1 MRLSNVLHLGVK
13 ELRSLSRDPLLFALI
28 LFAFTVSV
36 YTAATAMPET
46 LHEVPIAIVDEDQS
60 PLSGRI
66 AGAFYPPYFQPPTL
80 IAHSEMDPRLDAG
93 LDTFA
98 LVIPPE
104 FQRDLLAGR
113 RPQLQLNVDATRVSQ
128 AFTGSGYVQAIVS
141 GEVEEFL
148 RRHRAGAAAPVEL
161 ALRNRFNPA
170 LRQGWFGAIAEVVSN
185 VTMIAIILAGAA
197 LIREREHGT
206 IEHLLVMPVTPA
218 EIMVSKIWAMGLVVF
233 VAVAFSLTVVV
244 EGWLGV
250 PVAGSIG
257 LFLLGAALHIFACTT
272 LGIFLA
278 TVARSMPQ
286 FGLLLIL
293 TMLPMQTLSGGMTP
307 RESMP
312 ELVQQLMLVAPTT
325 HYIALSEAIL
335 FRGAEF
341 SMVWPQL
348 LALVVIGVALFLLS
362 LGQFRKSLA

>member
-1 MRLSNVLHLGVK
+1 M
-13 ELRSLSRDPLLFALI
+13 
-28 LFAFTVSV
+28 
-36 YTAATAMPET
+36 
-46 LHEVPIAIVDEDQS
+46 
-60 PLSGRI
+60 
-66 AGAFYPPYFQPPTL
+66 
-80 IAHSEMDPRLDAG
+80 
-93 LDTFA
+93 
-98 LVIPPE
+98 
-104 FQRDLLAGR
+104 
-113 RPQLQLNVDATRVSQ
+113 
-128 AFTGSGYVQAIVS
+128 
-141 GEVEEFL
+141 
-148 RRHRAGAAAPVEL
+148 
-161 ALRNRFNPA
+161 
-170 LRQGWFGAIAEVVSN
+170 
-185 VTMIAIILAGAA
+185 
-197 LIREREHGT
+197 
-206 IEHLLVMPVTPA
+206 
-218 EIMVSKIWAMGLVVF
+218 
-233 VAVAFSLTVVV
+233 
-244 EGWLGV
+244 